1 MFKVILVCMAG
12 MSTNVM
18 RGRIEAAAKESA
30 VDMKVKAIGM
40 DELDENLNRTDAVLL
55 GPQIKYNEKN
65 IRIAIDKKNPDIP
78 MMVIESTDFGM
89 MRGDLVF
96 KKLMA
101 LLNK

>member
-1 MFKVILVCMAG
+1 MINVILVCMAG

-18 RGRIEAAAKESA
+18 RGRIEAAAQAAGVE
-30 VDMKVKAIGM
+30 MKVKAIGM
-40 DELDENLNRTDAVLL
+40 DELDENLADVNAVLL

-65 IRIAIDKKNPDIP
+65 IRSAIDKISTAIP

-96 KKLMA
+96 QKMMA
-101 LLNK
+101 LFS